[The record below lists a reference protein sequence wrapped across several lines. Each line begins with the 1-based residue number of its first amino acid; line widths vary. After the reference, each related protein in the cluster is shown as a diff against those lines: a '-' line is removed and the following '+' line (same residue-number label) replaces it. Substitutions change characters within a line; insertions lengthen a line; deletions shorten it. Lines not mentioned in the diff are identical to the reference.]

1 MALAL
6 GHPVALGHA
15 VRFAIAPYIFF
26 FDQATSRSYLASWQ
40 CIAIE
45 PIAARLSGMLHL

>member
-6 GHPVALGHA
+6 GHPVGHA

-26 FDQATSRSYLASWQ
+26 FDHATSRSYLASWQ
-40 CIAIE
+40 CIARE
-45 PIAARLSGMLHL
+45 PIATRLSGMLHL